1 MKKLM
6 RFISFILSKI
16 IWITLI
22 IVLCIAGFT
31 ISMNYTNLYVMI
43 NDGMKE
49 RSNVI
54 LYNGDTSVMSKY
66 YTSHFMETD
75 EYLTLREIYS
85 KYNINTYGY
94 NLECD
99 SLFTWP
105 WANTATVYV
114 NEALYSI
121 DGSID
126 TSIYDRDQ
134 AMLNGTYYPP
144 EWKNSR
150 YKVSLVKSDGK
161 WLIDRL
167 EIVSPYD
174 YSPPTQVSLS
184 PEELEALRPTPTPM
198 PSTSPT
204 ITPRPL
210 TTPTATATPDPT
222 YKGVVIGVKNSLNV
236 RSGPGTGYDKVGIL
250 KNGDIVDIYTLNEN
264 WYCINYDGQKAYV
277 HKQYIS
283 VEEIE

>member
-1 MKKLM
+1 MKKLI

-22 IVLCIAGFT
+22 ILLCITGF
-31 ISMNYTNLYVMI
+31 IVSMNYSSLYVML

-49 RSNVI
+49 RANVI
-54 LYNGDTSVMSKY
+54 LYNGDTSGMDKFF
-66 YTSHFMETD
+66 TSYFMETD
-75 EYLTLREIYS
+75 EYLALRETYS

-94 NLECD
+94 NLQCD

-114 NEALYSI
+114 NEALYSL

-144 EWKNSR
+144 QWKNSR
-150 YKVSLVKSDGK
+150 YKVSLVKADGQ
-161 WLIDRL
+161 WRIDRL
-167 EIVSPYD
+167 EFVSIYD
-174 YSPPTQVSLS
+174 YAPPTQRSLE
-184 PEELEALRPTPTPM
+184 PEVLASLRPTPTPK
-198 PSTSPT
+198 PSAAPT
-204 ITPRPL
+204 QSIRPL
-210 TTPTATATPDPT
+210 TTPSATPTPDPT
-222 YKGVVIGVKNSLNV
+222 YKGVVTGVTNALNV
-236 RSGPGTGYDKVGIL
+236 RSGPGTGYDKVGTL
-250 KNGDIVDIYTLNEN
+250 RNGETVNIYTLNEN
-264 WYCINYDGQKAYV
+264 WYCIDYKGTKAYV
-277 HKQYIS
+277 HKQYIK